1 MSIQKTRVVL
11 ALLSMVSLGACGGA
25 GGQGPEQP
33 KAAPAASGEPPAEP
47 GTGTGDGEAMSDEE
61 LAALAEVEQADA
73 APAEAPPQ
81 KETGREIIYR
91 MTPDGLKVEVEG
103 AVFAVSAQSYVKP
116 EGYGV
121 EVFVEATAKV
131 EGALASPTAGP
142 IAFAGKVVRKTG
154 RVDQFGDRKGG
165 NGTKPLGPASS
176 QKFSRKWPIENVS
189 LLSPGDELELQV
201 GLWGYGPA
209 TGKLRPVRKFA
220 TVTMKATE
228 HGASPVVDAPAQ

>member
-1 MSIQKTRVVL
+1 MSIQKIQVVL
-11 ALLSMVSLGACGGA
+11 VLLSTVTLSACGGSSSKPA
-25 GGQGPEQP
+25 EAPEAP
-33 KAAPAASGEPPAEP
+33 AESAEPAPAADPASGTAE
-47 GTGTGDGEAMSDEE
+47 G
-61 LAALAEVEQADA
+61 LAALAEVEKADA
-73 APAEAPPQ
+73 APADAPPQ
-81 KETGREIIYR
+81 KETGREVIYR

-103 AVFAVSAQSYVKP
+103 AVFAVAAQSYVKP

-131 EGALASPTAGP
+131 EGTLANPTAGP

-165 NGTKPLGPASS
+165 NGTKPLGPSS
-176 QKFSRKWPIENVS
+176 PQKFSRKWPIENVS
-189 LLSPGDELELQV
+189 LLSPGDVLELQV
-201 GLWGYGPA
+201 GLWGYAPSN
-209 TGKLRPVRKFA
+209 GKLRPVRKFA